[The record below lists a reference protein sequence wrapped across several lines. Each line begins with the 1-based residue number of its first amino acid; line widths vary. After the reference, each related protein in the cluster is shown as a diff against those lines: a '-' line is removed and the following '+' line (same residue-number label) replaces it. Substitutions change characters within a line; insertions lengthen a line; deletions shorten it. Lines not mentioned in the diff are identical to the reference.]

1 SMELSERALRAKPVS
16 QSAVPNYFVCKA
28 CKGLLVNC
36 FQTPQGFRLCQV
48 CVNSLHP
55 THCGPCPGTT
65 DQDNDSNVD
74 GERQRWVCRD
84 RCLPD
89 LATRRELS
97 ELWVFCPNAD
107 LGCSEQMQ
115 WKMLEEHLKQ
125 KCEYETVACQ
135 FCLREII
142 VYKLHLVHCN
152 LESADCCV
160 HFRCHCGY
168 CGFFGYGSDM
178 LNRVD
183 FIEHA
188 KTCSEI
194 PVKCPFA
201 EFGCRAR
208 SKQRQLTEHYSQNT
222 NEHLLMMSNI
232 VKELQASKCS
242 DAAKITRLEKENGD
256 LKARIK
262 LIEAKQAKSEASV
275 SATKPELRRSLET
288 ITNRV
293 SANNVSELGRE
304 SSTPASVAAL
314 PSKGCHRRVQS
325 SPFSTNWLPSRKR
338 TASESLTEETNAELA
353 VPGGN

>member
-1 SMELSERALRAKPVS
+1 LSDRALCAKPVS
-16 QSAVPNYFVCKA
+16 PSAVPNYFVCKA

-125 KCEYETVACQ
+125 KCEYETVTCQ

-183 FIEHA
+183 FIKHA

-201 EFGCRAR
+201 EFGCQVKP
-208 SKQRQLTEHYSQNT
+208 KQRQLTEHFSQCN
-222 NEHLLMMSNI
+222 NEHLLMIGCCISAQRWRM
-232 VKELQASKCS
+232 
-242 DAAKITRLEKENGD
+242 DRLEKENQK
-256 LKARIK
+256 LKCKSQAQKTTIWYLALFLLVALAILFLGCSIAVCSIWPFSSTSGANLEPVARPSSTALYLIPKIK
-262 LIEAKQAKSEASV
+262 R
-275 SATKPELRRSLET
+275 LRQSFFSPTGTSQSLE
-288 ITNRV
+288 
-293 SANNVSELGRE
+293 SAK
-304 SSTPASVAAL
+304 ASHYATVTYA
-314 PSKGCHRRVQS
+314 
-325 SPFSTNWLPSRKR
+325 
-338 TASESLTEETNAELA
+338 TATVTYRA
-353 VPGGN
+353 VMK